1 MTDNRLTLT
10 GNDPLLVA
18 MGLVLDS
25 IGLPPVNVGKLI
37 SIDNPKKVVACGVGC
52 PTYRA
57 IHRPGAS
64 QTTKNTNQVTKKVKQ
79 QSKAIQA
86 INARLAKSGLE
97 IKNVIFAGERTIV
110 FFEDGTKTTVQ
121 CRGGDT
127 YSKEAGIAFAIV
139 KKLLGKYDAGFTEIR
154 GNGYDRLLTDIAD
167 EAIKQESVR
176 KEVSEKTKA
185 LKGKAKENASEPTP
199 PPKVAPET
207 NGVSDATK
215 AFANS

>member
-1 MTDNRLTLT
+1 MTDTRLILT
-10 GNDPLLVA
+10 SDDPLLTA
-18 MGLVLDS
+18 LGIAIRAFDS
-25 IGLPPVNVGKLI
+25 PCTEKRIFRSTGGAKKSPVKK
-37 SIDNPKKVVACGVGC
+37 DNKENMNKA
-52 PTYRA
+52 
-57 IHRPGAS
+57 
-64 QTTKNTNQVTKKVKQ
+64 TKKVKQ

-86 INARLAKSGLE
+86 INARLAKSGLG

-176 KEVSEKTKA
+176 KAVSEKTKA
-185 LKGKAKENASEPTP
+185 LKGKAKENASEPTT